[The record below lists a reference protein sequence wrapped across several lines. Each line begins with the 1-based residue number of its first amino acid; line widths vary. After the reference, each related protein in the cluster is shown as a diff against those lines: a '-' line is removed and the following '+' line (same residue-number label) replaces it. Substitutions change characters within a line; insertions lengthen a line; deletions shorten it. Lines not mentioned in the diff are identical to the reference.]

1 LPLSALFKKIDS
13 VHSLAMIDWHILA
26 SDVRSVRKK
35 GRMAMKSRMTD
46 PRTYL
51 IRMAIIL
58 AITAVIIGLLW
69 PQLARA
75 FAGNIALNSVIVA
88 TALIGVAFIFRQTLR
103 LVPEAKWLGQIQK
116 TNTINPSAPRPVLLA
131 TVYAMLSDASADRHL
146 SALSLRSVLDGVAA
160 RLDEGREIS
169 RYFIGLLVF
178 LGLLGTFWGLLQTI
192 GSVSNVV
199 SGLDISNLDFE
210 QMMQQL
216 RTGLEAPLDGMATAF
231 SSSLFGLGASL
242 VLGFLDLQLG
252 HAMGRF
258 FNEVEDWLSVFAR
271 YSDAGSA
278 ASPAG
283 QQALAHGLSE
293 EGARAMI
300 TLAEAI
306 KDAEIDRQSQL
317 QQIIQMNAQLSML
330 NEQMADD
337 KRTRDMLGL
346 LNARIEQLTQAL
358 AQQSERQQETIS
370 GEMRALSKAITKL
383 ASAKHTD

>member
-1 LPLSALFKKIDS
+1 
-13 VHSLAMIDWHILA
+13 
-26 SDVRSVRKK
+26 
-35 GRMAMKSRMTD
+35 MKSRMTD

-116 TNTINPSAPRPVLLA
+116 TNTINPSSPRPVLLA

-169 RYFIGLLVF
+169 RYFIGLLV

-192 GSVSNVV
+192 GSVTMWSVV
-199 SGLDISNLDFE
+199 GYQRLDFK

-216 RTGLEAPLDGMATAF
+216 VPAGSARWMATARI
-231 SSSLFGLGASL
+231 SVWAWCQL
-242 VLGFLDLQLG
+242 VQALTCSRT
-252 HAMGRF
+252 AVGRF
-258 FNEVEDWLSVFAR
+258 TEVKTGYLFAR
-271 YSDAGSA
+271 YSVPVLYPPA
-278 ASPAG
+278 AS
-283 QQALAHGLSE
+283 
-293 EGARAMI
+293 GAATQRRWRAMI

-306 KDAEIDRQSQL
+306 KDADIDRQSQL

>member
-1 LPLSALFKKIDS
+1 M
-13 VHSLAMIDWHILA
+13 LA
-26 SDVRSVRKK
+26 
-35 GRMAMKSRMTD
+35 
-46 PRTYL
+46 
-51 IRMAIIL
+51 
-58 AITAVIIGLLW
+58 
-69 PQLARA
+69 
-75 FAGNIALNSVIVA
+75 
-88 TALIGVAFIFRQTLR
+88 
-103 LVPEAKWLGQIQK
+103 
-116 TNTINPSAPRPVLLA
+116 
-131 TVYAMLSDASADRHL
+131 DASADRHL

-192 GSVSNVV
+192 GSVSTVV
-199 SGLDISNLDFE
+199 SGLDISSLDFD

-242 VLGFLDLQLG
+242 VMGFLDLQLG
-252 HAMGRF
+252 QAMGRF
-258 FNEVEDWLSVFAR
+258 FNEVEDWLSAFAR
-271 YSDAGSA
+271 YSDAGST

-306 KDAEIDRQSQL
+306 KDAEADRTSQL

-370 GEMRALSKAITKL
+370 AEMRALSKAISTL
-383 ASAKHTD
+383 ASSRNSG